1 MKFSKNTIDEF
12 VAPLSL
18 RFGAMLLD
26 YVLLLIPPI
35 VALVIGRIFGL
46 DGARL
51 LDSWLVDISWFLSLC
66 VFLLNQI
73 LFPVLTGQSFGKRLV
88 GLRIIDL
95 EGRIPE
101 LRAIALRNLLGYSLN
116 VVSAGLTFI
125 PAIGRSGRGIH
136 DRISG
141 TIVIRA
147 KAS

>member
-1 MKFSKNTIDEF
+1 MKFSKNKIDEF

-35 VALVIGRIFGL
+35 IALAIGRIIGL

-51 LDSWLVDISWFLSLC
+51 LDSWLVDISWFVSLC

-73 LFPVLTGQSFGKRLV
+73 LFPVLTGQTFGKRLV
-88 GLRIIDL
+88 GLRIVDL
-95 EGRIPE
+95 EGRIPD
-101 LRAIALRNLLGYSLN
+101 LRSVAIRNLIGYFLN
-116 VVSAGLTFI
+116 IVSAGLAFI
-125 PAIGRSGRGIH
+125 PAIGKSGRGIH

-147 KAS
+147 KAA